1 MPREK
6 TLRSARIICAALGV
20 LRLWSIRRDYRSV
33 QSGRCKVLF
42 AVRPGGDRLT
52 ECIKTHFQEFVEPC
66 KPALV
71 RIAPVRESCGT
82 DIRKQCRAVNPSAG
96 RVLLC
101 VKKHYTAL
109 SEARRTR
116 KAAGGLGAMSYQMAR
131 CSAV

>member
-1 MPREK
+1 MR
-6 TLRSARIICAALGV
+6 RSCLAL
-20 LRLWSIRRDYRSV
+20 
-33 QSGRCKVLF
+33 VLF
-42 AVRPGGDRLT
+42 VLLSVSSATGQYVGVIEACNRDVARFCSPSAPGGDRLT
-52 ECIKTHFQEFVEPC
+52 ECIKTHFQDFAEPC
-66 KPALV
+66 KTALV